1 MSWLE
6 NDLLLERLYEIALEQ
21 GYSDEEAQQLAK
33 KGLETGQ
40 ISFTLTPITDKEI
53 KGLPKAPWLI

>member
-1 MSWLE
+1 MSCLE
-6 NDLLLERLYEIALEQ
+6 NDLLLERLYEVALEQ

-40 ISFTLTPITDKEI
+40 ISFTLTPITDEEI
-53 KGLPKAPWLI
+53 KALPKAPWLT